1 MHLVIKRY
9 SQSQGFC
16 CHVHPGTAP
25 VENLER
31 PSPRGC
37 SNSRYKKK
45 KKQECIPVGC
55 VPTAAVATTRCHCGG
70 VCLQVGDLHHGGGG
84 SVQPHPTPGQ
94 ND

>member
-16 CHVHPGTAP
+16 CHVHPGTTT

-45 KKQECIPVGC
+45 TKQKTNKNVF
-55 VPTAAVATTRCHCGG
+55 
-70 VCLQVGDLHHGGGG
+70 Q
-84 SVQPHPTPGQ
+84 
-94 ND
+94 